1 MAARV
6 EHLVIERVRAVDP
19 AEALDARVDV
29 IVDGGRIARIA
40 PSAAAR
46 TAGAIDG
53 SELWLLPC
61 FTDLRAR
68 LGEPG
73 YEYRETIQSGLSAA
87 AAGGYAAVCVL
98 PDCDPPADETAVV
111 QAMRK
116 GSELAASSE
125 LLPVGALT
133 KGLLGRELAEYG
145 ALRAAGVVAL
155 SDADHFVGSAA
166 LMRRIFEYAL
176 SFDLLVMQQPTD
188 PSLGE
193 GSVMHEGAIS
203 ARLGLRG
210 CPSVA
215 EQVALERDL
224 ALVRHT
230 GARYHASALSTKEAV
245 LAIARA
251 KQEGLPVTA
260 DVAVANLAWTQQ
272 SLAHYEASY
281 RVVPPLRAETDRR
294 ALLEGLQSGVIDA
307 VSSNHAPCSTLEK
320 SGEIDLSNSGMISLE
335 LCLPALLELERADS
349 LSLTTLVRCLS
360 QAPTAILRRPPA
372 RLREGEPCGFVL
384 IDPNRRWIP
393 KRDGLLSLSRNT
405 PLWDREQQGK
415 VLLTAHRGN
424 LLYRDPSLDLAPG
437 ALS

>member
-6 EHLVIERVRAVDP
+6 DQLVIERVRAIDP
-19 AEALDARVDV
+19 SRELDARMDV
-29 IVDGGRIARIA
+29 TIASGRVAKIS
-40 PSAAAR
+40 PSAGAR
-46 TAGAIDG
+46 TEGAIDG

-68 LGEPG
+68 FGEPG
-73 YEYRETIQSGLSAA
+73 YEYRETIQSGLAAA
-87 AAGGYAAVCVL
+87 AAGGYGAVCVL
-98 PDCDPPADETAVV
+98 PDCDPPADEGVVV

-116 GSELAASSE
+116 AAELAGTSE

-133 KGLLGRELAEYG
+133 KGLAGRELAEFG
-145 ALRAAGVVAL
+145 ALKGAGVVAL

-188 PSLGE
+188 PSLGD
-193 GSVMHEGAIS
+193 GSVMHEGAVS

-245 LAIARA
+245 IAIARA
-251 KQEGLPVTA
+251 KDEGLPVTA
-260 DVAVANLAWTQQ
+260 DVAVANLVWTHQ
-272 SLAHYEASY
+272 SLAHYEASF
-281 RVVPPLRAETDRR
+281 RVVPPLRDESDRK
-294 ALLEGLQSGVIDA
+294 ALLEGLEQGVIDA

-320 SGEIDLSNSGMISLE
+320 SGEIDLSSSGMISLE
-335 LCLPALLELERADS
+335 LCLPALLELERSGAI
-349 LSLTTLVRCLS
+349 TRRTLVRCLAS
-360 QAPTAILRRPPA
+360 APSAILRRPGA
-372 RLREGEPCGFVL
+372 SLREGELASFTL
-384 IDPNRRWIP
+384 IDPNRTFVP

-405 PLWDREQQGK
+405 PLWDREQIGK
-415 VLLTAHRGN
+415 VLLTVHRGG
-424 LLYRDPSLDLAPG
+424 LLYRDPSLPPTAP
-437 ALS
+437 S